1 MNKYLTYT
9 EGCEVV
15 SFLNENAMLP
25 TIPLNE
31 DAQLSAGSAVVDKML
46 DLTLSRYSKID
57 FGEIEKSRGDVTN
70 CRMYKNLR
78 EAIDILCDIDMTTHK
93 IPGAVVVS
101 TALNNLLTLKN
112 NFMYG
117 FRTKNSLAI
126 ILYNTMYYSV
136 VEATSYLIA
145 TSVDFA
151 KNGNKMEYTA
161 HEINNRDVVLINNLN
176 KFNQK
181 VADGVVIK
189 FINTAHDTEV
199 EYKANTETLTE
210 ASFFTDGIKTLK
222 DILGK
227 FGHIEEKLDEF
238 KKPILD
244 KNGNP
249 KKHLKLTRA
258 GTIAISVASAA
269 ALIYLMVN
277 IIPIIKSCI
286 YVIYRLRHK
295 ISESAKIQAEL
306 IEMNV
311 EILKEQGA
319 DEDVIA
325 KQEKAAERFRK
336 IADKFALDCDK
347 SERDAKKD
355 TNEDKID
362 ATEVII

>member
-1 MNKYLTYT
+1 MNKYLTYN

-46 DLTLSRYSKID
+46 DLTISRYNKID
-57 FGEIEKSRGDVTN
+57 FGDIEKSRGDVTN

-126 ILYNTMYYSV
+126 ILYNTMYYSI

-145 TSVDFA
+145 TSVDFV
-151 KNGNKMEYTA
+151 KNGNKVEYTA

-199 EYKANTETLTE
+199 EYKANGETLTE
-210 ASFFTDGIKTLK
+210 ASFFSDSLDVIKK
-222 DILGK
+222 ILGK
-227 FGHIEEKLDEF
+227 FGTIEEKLDQ
-238 KKPILD
+238 
-244 KNGNP
+244 NGKLN
-249 KKHLKLTRA
+249 KHIKLSTP
-258 GTIAISVASAA
+258 GKIAIGFASAA

-319 DEDVIA
+319 DEDVIT

>member
-1 MNKYLTYT
+1 MNKYLTYS

-210 ASFFTDGIKTLK
+210 ASFFTDGINTIK

-227 FGHIEEKLDEF
+227 FGKIEEKLDQ
-238 KKPILD
+238 
-244 KNGNP
+244 NGKA
-249 KKHLKLTRA
+249 KKHLKLSRA
-258 GTIAISVASAA
+258 GTIAVGVASAA